1 MKDVVSEKIKLL
13 LENPNAGAIRRMFED
28 GAVLKAKY
36 GVENVFDFSL
46 GNPDLEV
53 PAELIN
59 AIKETALSTLPG
71 RHGYMPNA
79 GYAEVR
85 KAMAEKTSLEQDVK
99 IDFSNIIMSC
109 GAAGALNVILK
120 AVLNPDDEVIILCP
134 YFAEYDHYIQNH
146 GGVVKRVKTKNDFSL
161 DIEAVKSACSQKTAA
176 IIINSPNNPTGRIY
190 SREEIQNLADALRSV
205 QNKCGR
211 LPFIIADEPYRAITY
226 GGKKAAPIFPVYENA
241 AVVTSF
247 AKNLSIPGE
256 RIGYIAIN
264 PACKSAIKL
273 TEACTFCTRILGYV
287 NAPAFFQKV
296 TAKSWN
302 APCDYSP
309 YEKRRNLIMSVM
321 DYAGLHYQI
330 PDGAFYLFVKVPEQW
345 NGDDVAF
352 TQHLKQF
359 NILCVPGTSF
369 GGSGWFRIAFC
380 VPENTILNSK
390 EAFYKAVHS
399 K

>member
-1 MKDVVSEKIKLL
+1 MKSTVSERIKSL
-13 LENPNAGAIRRMFED
+13 LENPNVGAIRKMFED
-28 GAVLKAKY
+28 GAALKAKY
-36 GVENVFDFSL
+36 GAENVFDFSL

-59 AIKETALSTLPG
+59 AVKETALSTLAG
-71 RHGYMPNA
+71 RHGYMQNS
-79 GYAEVR
+79 GYEQTR
-85 KAMAEKTSLEQDVK
+85 KAMAEKTSLEQEVK
-99 IDFSNIIMSC
+99 VDFSNIIMSC
-109 GAAGALNVILK
+109 GAAGAINTGLK
-120 AVLNPDDEVIILCP
+120 AVLNPDDEVIVPCP
-134 YFAEYDHYIQNH
+134 YFAEYDHYIANH
-146 GGVVKRVKTKNDFSL
+146 GGIIRRVKTKDDFSL
-161 DIEAVKSACSQKTAA
+161 DIEAIKSACSQKTAA
-176 IIINSPNNPTGRIY
+176 IIINSPNNPTGCIY

-205 QNKCGR
+205 QDRCGR
-211 LPFIIADEPYRAITY
+211 LPFIISDEPYRAIVY
-226 GGKKAAPIFPVYENA
+226 DGKKVSPIFPIYENA

-264 PACKSAIKL
+264 PACTEAAKL

-296 TAKSWN
+296 IAKSWN
-302 APCDYSP
+302 AQCDYSP
-309 YEKRRNLIMSVM
+309 YKKRRNLIMSVM
-321 DYAGLHYQI
+321 DYAGLQYQI
-330 PDGAFYLFVKVPEQW
+330 PDGAFYLFVKVPARW
-345 NGDDVAF
+345 NGDDIAF
-352 TQHLKQF
+352 TSHLKQF

-369 GGSGWFRIAFC
+369 GTSGWFRIAFC